1 MRALTSLFCGVIP
14 ILAACSSGGGGT
26 TEPPPSQRP
35 RNTIIATAAN
45 GFDPSHLNVA
55 VGTTVSWQFEGV
67 QHTVTFDAIEGA
79 PESIPATAD
88 ATIPRAFAQAG
99 VFTYHCTIH
108 SGMNGTVA
116 VGQGGTDPVDPDDPD
131 YSRTP
136 NHPGHSGG

>member
-1 MRALTSLFCGVIP
+1 MRALACLLCGTTT

-35 RNTIIATAAN
+35 KNTVVATATN
-45 GFDPSHLNVA
+45 GFTPASLNVS
-55 VGTTVSWQFEGV
+55 VGTTVNWQFEGV
-67 QHTVTFDAIEGA
+67 QHTVNFDAIDGA
-79 PESIPATAD
+79 PENIPATAN
-88 ATIPRAFAQAG
+88 ATVPRPFGQAG

-116 VGQGGTDPVDPDDPD
+116 VGQGGTDPTDPDDPG

-136 NHPGHSGG
+136 SHPVRPGG